1 MPISTIWILKYVQQ
15 CYVKWF
21 WTISSLGAPE
31 KSDVRFHGNFKDR
44 RGVKYSKKKI
54 MNRLWF
60 VILLKCYFIVI
71 HIGHYHHHIYL
82 FVYYKLLLPSLLL
95 LLITILK
102 SLYWTVIIVTGG
114 CFQKVILRLLGCYDS
129 WL

>member
-1 MPISTIWILKYVQQ
+1 MLSGFELFPRWVPLKKVMYVFMVTSKTGAVSNIL
-15 CYVKWF
+15 
-21 WTISSLGAPE
+21 
-31 KSDVRFHGNFKDR
+31 
-44 RGVKYSKKKI
+44 KKKI
-54 MNRLWF
+54 MNRLCF

-102 SLYWTVIIVTGG
+102 SLY
-114 CFQKVILRLLGCYDS
+114 
-129 WL
+129 